1 MSASCKIVQIN
12 VSFLIYLHYIA
23 AVPRVPNPALLQRIA
38 ERVRARRSELGWTM
52 ATAAKRSGLSPRF
65 YAQVESAEANIA
77 IGRLDALA
85 AALQIPLVD
94 LIQDD
99 VLTPAKQGIALLGIR
114 GSGKSTLGAML
125 AKSMGSEF
133 LELDE
138 AIETLAGLKLS
149 EVFALHGENYYRRL
163 GGEAIQQ
170 LITSGTPKVVA
181 LPGGIVLDEHVY
193 ALVEDNFT
201 TVWLRTEP
209 EDCMS
214 RVLAQG
220 DHRPMKGHADAMAEL
235 RKLLAARE
243 PYYQRAALT
252 LDTSISDLASTH
264 TRLVQ
269 SVEATR

>member
-1 MSASCKIVQIN
+1 MPQ
-12 VSFLIYLHYIA
+12 
-23 AVPRVPNPALLQRIA
+23 VPNPSLLERIA
-38 ERVRARRSELGWTM
+38 KRVRARRSELGWTM
-52 ATAAKRSGLSPRF
+52 AEAAKQSGLSARF

-85 AALQIPLVD
+85 TALQVPLVN
-94 LIQDD
+94 LLQDHS
-99 VLTPAKQGIALLGIR
+99 LAPTERGIALLGIR

-125 AKSMGSEF
+125 AKSMGLEF

-138 AIETLAGLKLS
+138 AIESLAGLKLS
-149 EVFALHGENYYRRL
+149 EVFALHGESYYRRL

-170 LITSGTPKVVA
+170 LISSGTPKVVA

-193 ALVEDNFT
+193 ALVENNFT

-209 EDCMS
+209 EDCMA

-235 RKLLAARE
+235 RNLLAARE

-252 LDTSISDLASTH
+252 LNTSISDLATTH
-264 TRLVQ
+264 TRLHETVK
-269 SVEATR
+269 SNR

>member
-1 MSASCKIVQIN
+1 MP
-12 VSFLIYLHYIA
+12 H
-23 AVPRVPNPALLQRIA
+23 PPNPELLQRIA
-38 ERVRARRSELGWTM
+38 TRVRARRLELGWTM
-52 ATAAKRSGLSPRF
+52 ATAAELSGLSPRF

-85 AALQIPLVD
+85 TALQIPLVT
-94 LIQDD
+94 LIQDE
-99 VLTPAKQGIALLGIR
+99 VLTPAQRGIALLGIR

-125 AKSMGSEF
+125 AKSLGLEF

-138 AIETLAGLKLS
+138 AIESLAGLKLS
-149 EVFALHGENYYRRL
+149 EVFALHGESYYRRL

-170 LITSGTPKVVA
+170 LISSGTPKVVA

-193 ALVEDNFT
+193 ALVENNFT

-209 EDCMS
+209 EDCMA

-220 DHRPMKGHADAMAEL
+220 DHRPMKGHVDAMAEL
-235 RKLLAARE
+235 RNLLAARE

-252 LDTSISDLASTH
+252 LNTSTSNLAMTH
-264 TRLVQ
+264 TRLHQ
-269 SVEATR
+269 TVEAIR